1 MLERGYWTAFRVRG
15 APIRLHWTIPLGALV
30 FSGFQFVPAFWLAFF
45 GLILIHELGHAI
57 LVRGFGHRVMSIDI
71 LGFGGFCRW
80 SGVASSSE
88 RGAIAWG
95 GVLAQTAALLVT
107 LGLLFT
113 LGRPTTSYG
122 AQVAQVFVS
131 TNLWL
136 IALNLIPVPPLDGA
150 EAWRFVGDVIRGG
163 RKAWPSF
170 RRRTRVHGTSADAHV
185 WTPPTS
191 WSGWSALKKSMRRSP
206 SPAKP
211 KASKPKK
218 QPSAASPEAQRE
230 IADLLK
236 RVSEE
241 AGRARRGN

>member
-1 MLERGYWTAFRVRG
+1 MLERGYWSAFRVRG

-30 FSGFQFVPAFWLAFF
+30 FSGFRFVPAFWAAFF
-45 GLILIHELGHAI
+45 LLILIHELGHAT
-57 LVRGFGHRVMSIDI
+57 LVRAFGHRVMSIDI

-80 SGVASSSE
+80 SGVATKSE

-95 GVLAQTAALLVT
+95 GVLAQAVALVITFAVLMIH
-107 LGLLFT
+107 
-113 LGRPTTSYG
+113 GRPTTIYG
-122 AQVAQVFVS
+122 SQVAEVFIT

-150 EAWRFVGDVIRGG
+150 EAWSFVRDLFRDG
-163 RKAWPSF
+163 RKAWPRFKGRVPGSVEDDSVWQVPMQ
-170 RRRTRVHGTSADAHV
+170 RTAPKARPARA
-185 WTPPTS
+185 
-191 WSGWSALKKSMRRSP
+191 
-206 SPAKP
+206 PAKQP
-211 KASKPKK
+211 AKK
-218 QPSAASPEAQRE
+218 DPSPEAARE